1 MGSGLIRKSI
11 DMERRID
18 FLTRRTFGLSLC
30 GAPLSLML
38 NAQEAESM
46 PWNQPATV
54 ARVYLA
60 GKPHWPMPTLD
71 IDAERKQV
79 EAGLADVQKKN
90 LANVR
95 LIGGELLG
103 SDGEVK
109 PWLDK
114 MGDVDGVLI
123 IPLTQPTPALGAL
136 VNMLSVPS
144 VFFYRPYSTHAWAN
158 IAGYQAAGKRIDI
171 VASGSYG
178 ELDPFLRAFRTARHL
193 RRSKV
198 LVGVAKPEAR
208 SGLADAYTK
217 QFGTTFRY
225 VGAKDLQAAYD
236 AIDPKQAQA
245 EAEGITRAA
254 LSVVEPKPGEIL
266 SGARFYLGLRN
277 FLRAEKANAF
287 TIDCFGSLPVNAL
300 PGYPCIAWSK
310 LNDAGMYG
318 VCEADLHSTM
328 TQLLVSS
335 YAGVPGF
342 VSDPVFD
349 VSVNEVIHAHCVS
362 ATKMKGPAGPA
373 SPYIIRD
380 HLETNEGA
388 VLQVLMPAGETIT
401 VARFADPSR
410 LLVST
415 AEVIGPGDNHR
426 GCRTQ
431 IRTRVA
437 DAGAWLHNYSSGLHR
452 VIFYGDHV
460 RTIEM
465 LGRMMGFKVAHEF
478 KS

>member
-1 MGSGLIRKSI
+1 MPNRV
-11 DMERRID
+11 D

-46 PWNQPATV
+46 PWNQAATV

-71 IDAERKQV
+71 ISAEMKEV
-79 EAGLADVQKKN
+79 EAGLADVSRKN
-90 LANVR
+90 AANVR
-95 LIGGELLG
+95 LTGGELLG
-103 SDGEVK
+103 SDAEVK

-123 IPLTQPTPALGAL
+123 IPLTQPTPALGTLVDAL
-136 VNMLSVPS
+136 TVPS

-158 IAGYQAAGKRIDI
+158 IAGYQAAGKRIEI

-178 ELDPFLRAFRTARHL
+178 ELDPYMRAFRTVRHL

-198 LVGVAKPEAR
+198 LVGVSRPEAR
-208 SGLADAYTK
+208 SGLADAYGSRY
-217 QFGTTFRY
+217 GTAFRY
-225 VGAKDLQAAYD
+225 VGMKDLQAAYEAAD
-236 AIDPKQAQA
+236 ARQAQTEA
-245 EAEGITRAA
+245 EAFTRAA
-254 LSVVEPKPGEIL
+254 LRVIEPKPSEIL
-266 SGARFYLGLRN
+266 SGVRFYLGLKN
-277 FLRAEKANAF
+277 LMRAEKANAF
-287 TIDCFGSLPVNAL
+287 TIDCFGSLPANTL

-310 LNDAGMYG
+310 LNDAGLYG

-349 VSVNEVIHAHCVS
+349 ASINEVIHAHCVS

-373 SPYIIRD
+373 SPYIIRN

-410 LLVST
+410 MLVST
-415 AEVIGPGDNHR
+415 AEVIGPGDNQR
-426 GCRTQ
+426 GCRSQ

-437 DAGAWLHNYSSGLHR
+437 DASRWLHNYSSGLHR
-452 VIFYGDHV
+452 VIFYGDHI

-465 LGRMMGFKVAHEF
+465 LGRMMAFGVTHEA
-478 KS
+478 